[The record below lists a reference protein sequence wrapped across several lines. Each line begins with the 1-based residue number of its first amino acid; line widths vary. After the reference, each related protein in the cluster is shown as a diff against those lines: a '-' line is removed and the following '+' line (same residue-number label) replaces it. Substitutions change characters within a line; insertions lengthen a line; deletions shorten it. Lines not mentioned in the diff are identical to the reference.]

1 LRICEVVI
9 WRPNG
14 RLAYN
19 LAGDC
24 CIAAERLRLVTTMRA
39 SDLLSLLPFL
49 ERPLGTVLYD
59 PLQSENY
66 HGVNFLEPKGE
77 EALLRPD
84 SISWRIFKN
93 PVVLFV
99 GGVAAVLLELAEPRV
114 RTAVWE
120 QSQFRSQALQ
130 RIRRTGLAALT
141 TVYGSRSAAEEM
153 ISHIVRLH
161 GNIRGMTPTGQQ
173 YCANDPELLTW
184 VHATATFSFFQAY
197 SQYVCPLQ
205 EGDMDSLCCEGLIA
219 AGLYGA
225 VNAPTSHQNMQAL
238 FQLMEDKLEP
248 SPILFDF
255 LEIIRSTPILP
266 AILRPLQG
274 MLVCAAVT
282 LVPQE
287 IRQKLRLV
295 DCPGLKSFELGLVK
309 KMGRISDRTL
319 IQSNPAVQACIRLGL
334 PNGYL
339 YQQR

>member
-1 LRICEVVI
+1 M
-9 WRPNG
+9 
-14 RLAYN
+14 
-19 LAGDC
+19 
-24 CIAAERLRLVTTMRA
+24 MRA
-39 SDLLSLLPFL
+39 SDLLTLAPLL
-49 ERPLGTVLYD
+49 ERSLGAVLYN
-59 PLQSENY
+59 PLHSENV

-77 EALLRPD
+77 EALIRHD

-93 PVVLFV
+93 PVALFV

-120 QSQFRSQALQ
+120 QSHFRSKALQ

-141 TVYGSRSAAEEM
+141 TVYAPRSAAAEM
-153 ISHIVRLH
+153 ISHIVRIH
-161 GNIRGMTPTGQQ
+161 GNIRGTTPAGRP

-205 EGDMDSLCCEGLIA
+205 DGDMDSFCCEGLIA

-225 VNAPTSHQNMQAL
+225 INAPASHQDMQAL
-238 FQLMEDKLEP
+238 FQVMQDNLEP
-248 SPILFDF
+248 SPILSDF
-255 LEIIRSTPILP
+255 LKIVKSTPILP
-266 AILRPLQG
+266 SILHPLLG
-274 MLVCAAVT
+274 MLVRAAVT
-282 LVPQE
+282 LLPRE
-287 IRQKLRLV
+287 IRQRLKLA
-295 DCPGLKSFELGLVK
+295 DGSGLMSLEVGLVK
-309 KMGRISDRTL
+309 KLGRISDRTL

>member
-1 LRICEVVI
+1 
-9 WRPNG
+9 
-14 RLAYN
+14 
-19 LAGDC
+19 
-24 CIAAERLRLVTTMRA
+24 MRA
-39 SDLLSLLPFL
+39 SDLLALAPLL
-49 ERPLGTVLYD
+49 ERSLGTVLYN
-59 PLQSENY
+59 PLQIENDR
-66 HGVNFLEPKGE
+66 GVNFLEPKGE
-77 EALLRPD
+77 EALTRPD

-93 PVVLFV
+93 PVALFV
-99 GGVAAVLLELAEPRV
+99 GGIAAVLLELAEPRV

-141 TVYGSRSAAEEM
+141 TVYGPRSAAVEM
-153 ISHIVRLH
+153 ISHIVRIH
-161 GNIRGMTPTGQQ
+161 GNIRGATPTGQQ

-205 EGDMDSLCCEGLIA
+205 GGDMDSFCREGLIA

-225 VNAPTSHQNMQAL
+225 ANAPASHHDMQAL
-238 FQLMEDKLEP
+238 FLSMQDNLEP

-255 LEIIRSTPILP
+255 LQIIRSIPILP
-266 AILRPLQG
+266 AILRPLQES
-274 MLVCAAVT
+274 LVRAAVT

-287 IRQKLRLV
+287 IRHRLKLA
-295 DCPGLKSFELGLVK
+295 DFPGFMAFELGLVK
-309 KMGRISDRTL
+309 KLGRISDRTL

-339 YQQR
+339 YLRRCTASSGDSLPWQ